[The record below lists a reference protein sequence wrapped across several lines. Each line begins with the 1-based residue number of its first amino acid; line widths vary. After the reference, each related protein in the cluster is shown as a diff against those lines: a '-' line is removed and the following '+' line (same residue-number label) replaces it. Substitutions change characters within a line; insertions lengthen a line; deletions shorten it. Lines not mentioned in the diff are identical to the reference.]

1 MPLYA
6 LPCSKG
12 EKLSISFNEGGKKE
26 EACLKVTSTNKKSTG
41 TISHIDKKFLKFE
54 LDITNLQSE
63 TRKSQ
68 RTKNDTKSASFHP
81 SNI

>member
-1 MPLYA
+1 MLCPAQKVKNCPFPLM
-6 LPCSKG
+6 K
-12 EKLSISFNEGGKKE
+12 GGKKKRSVS
-26 EACLKVTSTNKKSTG
+26 KVTSTNKKSTG

-68 RTKNDTKSASFHP
+68 RTKNDTKSASPHP

>member
-1 MPLYA
+1 MLCPAQKVKNCPFPLM
-6 LPCSKG
+6 K
-12 EKLSISFNEGGKKE
+12 GKKE
-26 EACLKVTSTNKKSTG
+26 ACRKVTTTNKKSTG

-68 RTKNDTKSASFHP
+68 QTKNDTKSASPRQTFK
-81 SNI
+81 